1 MDMGNRYILIGIL
14 AIVACFGSCQSKSQ
28 PADKADQGPAAD
40 TVVSSEL
47 PLPEVP
53 PTLTVPSERAAYIL
67 THFWDALDI
76 RDTLR
81 SHDSGFMEQGIVN
94 WLSLFPHA
102 AEEDLP
108 RCIDACLDRMVKNK
122 TAFRLLGNVVE
133 QYLNGPNSPMRNETY
148 YILYLEGLLR
158 LRGLPEEERLRPAY
172 QLETARKN
180 RPGSM
185 ATDFGYLTR
194 DGRRGRLHDTA
205 AGSRLLLLFYDPACG
220 HCAEILRTLQDSPV
234 LHGLVVEKKL
244 SVLAVYTEGDRE
256 LWKRT
261 RGDMPAEWTVAMDTE
276 GIVERHLY
284 DLPAMPIL
292 YQLDTDKTILLKD
305 PSSTDLEAWLLMN

>member
-1 MDMGNRYILIGIL
+1 MGNRYILIGIL
-14 AIVACFGSCQSKSQ
+14 AIVACFGSCQSKSR
-28 PADKADQGPAAD
+28 PAGKAGKGPAAD

-67 THFWDALDI
+67 THFWDALDV

-81 SHDSGFMEQGIVN
+81 SYDSGFMEQGIVN

-108 RCIDACLDRMVKNK
+108 RCIDACLDRMVKDK

-148 YILYLEGLLR
+148 YILYLERVLCLPGLT
-158 LRGLPEEERLRPAY
+158 EEERLRPAY

-180 RPGSM
+180 RPGSL
-185 ATDFGYLTR
+185 ATDFSYLTR
-194 DGRRGRLHDTA
+194 EGKPGRLRDTA
-205 AGSRLLLLFYDPACG
+205 PGKRLLLLFYDPACV
-220 HCAEILRTLQDSPV
+220 HCTETLKELYHSPV
-234 LHGLVVEKKL
+234 LERLMADQSL

-256 LWKRT
+256 LWDRT
-261 RGDMPAEWTVAMDTE
+261 KASLPGEWMVAMDME
-276 GIVERHLY
+276 GIVERELY
-284 DLPAMPIL
+284 ALPAMPVIYL
-292 YQLDTDKTILLKD
+292 LEKDKTVLLKD
-305 PSSTDLEAWLLMN
+305 PTPTDLEAWLLLE